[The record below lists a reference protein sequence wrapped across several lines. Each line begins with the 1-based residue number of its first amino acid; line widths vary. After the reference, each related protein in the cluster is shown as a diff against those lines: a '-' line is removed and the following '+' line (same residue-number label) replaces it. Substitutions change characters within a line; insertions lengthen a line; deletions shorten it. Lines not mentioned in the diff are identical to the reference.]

1 MVDRQEPGG
10 QRQFGPVEH
19 RPGGQPDLALA
30 AVALVDRAALE
41 FGIAPV
47 PAARAGPALAPA
59 ELEQRRPASFLR
71 PKALPELG
79 LAQTAH
85 PPPQPALCAHPPAP
99 HRPKTAPILA
109 QRRMGVTDNQ
119 VTHCRSSRSTAAS
132 RLPWLAACHAARA
145 VSSCMPKP
153 CHSTHRCRTYDT
165 VRLSAC
171 SRTRFMN
178 CRGVQ

>member
-99 HRPKTAPILA
+99 HRPKPAPILA

-119 VTHCRSSRSTAAS
+119 DFQSVRNAGRWYYPH
-132 RLPWLAACHAARA
+132 
-145 VSSCMPKP
+145 SCLL
-153 CHSTHRCRTYDT
+153 T
-165 VRLSAC
+165 
-171 SRTRFMN
+171 
-178 CRGVQ
+178 

>member
-99 HRPKTAPILA
+99 HRPKPAPILA

-119 VTHCRSSRSTAAS
+119 ERKWLSDSGRPTRKDASDRLVTGHCVTFPTCFV
-132 RLPWLAACHAARA
+132 LPWFSARF
-145 VSSCMPKP
+145 C
-153 CHSTHRCRTYDT
+153 
-165 VRLSAC
+165 
-171 SRTRFMN
+171 
-178 CRGVQ
+178 